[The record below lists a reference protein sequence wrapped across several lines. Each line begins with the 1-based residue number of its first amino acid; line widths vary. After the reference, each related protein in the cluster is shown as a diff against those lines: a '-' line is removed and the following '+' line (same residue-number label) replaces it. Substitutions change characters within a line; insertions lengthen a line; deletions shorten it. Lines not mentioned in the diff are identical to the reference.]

1 MKKIKTLKLIQ
12 ESIEKIIRKNINEKE
27 LINIKRHPSYLK
39 EESEL
44 KNIDY
49 QIIECESMIN
59 FKVNFKLNKA
69 NYLSDVE
76 TYEIVKFLIFLDK
89 VKRNII
95 DHLELEEEKEDEE
108 EDEDDEEEE
117 NKRER
122 IGFKTNWENQ
132 K

>member
-1 MKKIKTLKLIQ
+1 MKKIKTLKIIQ
-12 ESIEKIIRKNINEKE
+12 ESIEKIIKKDIYQKE
-27 LINIKRHPSYLK
+27 LSNIKSNQSYLK

-59 FKVNFKLNKA
+59 FKVNFKLNKT

-76 TYEIVKFLIFLDK
+76 TYEIVKFLTFLDK
-89 VKRNII
+89 AKRNIF
-95 DHLELEEEKEDEE
+95 DHLELDKEEEEEEEKEI
-108 EDEDDEEEE
+108 
-117 NKRER
+117 KR
-122 IGFKTNWENQ
+122 IGFKTNRE

>member
-1 MKKIKTLKLIQ
+1 MKKIKTLKLIH
-12 ESIEKIIRKNINEKE
+12 ESIEKIIKKNTYKKE
-27 LINIKRHPSYLK
+27 ISNIRRNQAYLK

-59 FKVNFKLNKA
+59 FKVNFKLNKT

-76 TYEIVKFLIFLDK
+76 TYEIVKFLTFLDK
-89 VKRNII
+89 AKRNIF
-95 DHLELEEEKEDEE
+95 DHLELDK
-108 EDEDDEEEE
+108 DDDDDDDDVER
-117 NKRER
+117 KR
-122 IGFKTNWENQ
+122 IGFKTDRE

>member
-1 MKKIKTLKLIQ
+1 MKKNKTLKLFQ
-12 ESIEKIIRKNINEKE
+12 ESIEKIIKKNTYKKEIKNINR
-27 LINIKRHPSYLK
+27 NQAYLK

-59 FKVNFKLNKA
+59 FKVNFKLNKT

-76 TYEIVKFLIFLDK
+76 TYEIVKFLTFLDK
-89 VKRNII
+89 AKRNIF
-95 DHLELEEEKEDEE
+95 DHLELDK
-108 EDEDDEEEE
+108 EEEE
-117 NKRER
+117 EEEEGKR
-122 IGFKTNWENQ
+122 IGFKTNRE

>member
-1 MKKIKTLKLIQ
+1 MKKNKTLKLIQ
-12 ESIEKIIRKNINEKE
+12 ESIEKIIKKNTYKKE
-27 LINIKRHPSYLK
+27 ISNIRRNQAYLK

-59 FKVNFKLNKA
+59 FKVNFKLNKT

-76 TYEIVKFLIFLDK
+76 TYEIVKFLTFLDK
-89 VKRNII
+89 AKRNIF
-95 DHLELEEEKEDEE
+95 DHLELDKDK
-108 EDEDDEEEE
+108 DDDDDDDVER
-117 NKRER
+117 KR
-122 IGFKTNWENQ
+122 IGFKTNRE

>member
-1 MKKIKTLKLIQ
+1 MKKIKTLKIIQ
-12 ESIEKIIRKNINEKE
+12 ESIEKIIKKDIYQKE
-27 LINIKRHPSYLK
+27 LSNIKSNQSYLK

-59 FKVNFKLNKA
+59 FKVNFKLKKT

-76 TYEIVKFLIFLDK
+76 TYEIVKFLTFLDK
-89 VKRNII
+89 AKRNIF
-95 DHLELEEEKEDEE
+95 DHLELDK
-108 EDEDDEEEE
+108 EEEE
-117 NKRER
+117 EEEEEERKR
-122 IGFKTNWENQ
+122 IGFKTNRG